1 MATVEMQSR
10 FCGWRAA
17 GMALLA
23 FSTTTLGSSAQTFA
37 TLATFNR
44 ANGLAPVSVVQGF
57 DGNFY
62 GTTTGGGPYRSG
74 TVFKI
79 TSSGALTTLYSF
91 CALATCAD
99 GSFPESGLV
108 LATDGNLYGT
118 TSDGGFDNAG
128 TFFRVT
134 RAGKLTTLYSF
145 CGKIYCTDG
154 LHPFGPLIQA
164 TDGNFYG
171 TTEFGGT
178 YDYGT
183 VFKMSA
189 HGAPTIL
196 YNFCHTTKCPDG
208 AVPNGQLIQSADGN
222 IFGTTTSGGGP
233 QFGGTVFRMTP
244 AGKLT
249 TLTAFAP

>member
-79 TSSGALTTLYSF
+79 TSSGALTTLYSS
-91 CALATCAD
+91 ALWR
-99 GSFPESGLV
+99 L
-108 LATDGNLYGT
+108 
-118 TSDGGFDNAG
+118 
-128 TFFRVT
+128 
-134 RAGKLTTLYSF
+134 
-145 CGKIYCTDG
+145 
-154 LHPFGPLIQA
+154 
-164 TDGNFYG
+164 
-171 TTEFGGT
+171 
-178 YDYGT
+178 
-183 VFKMSA
+183 
-189 HGAPTIL
+189 APTAL
-196 YNFCHTTKCPDG
+196 FLNPDLSW
-208 AVPNGQLIQSADGN
+208 P
-222 IFGTTTSGGGP
+222 
-233 QFGGTVFRMTP
+233 
-244 AGKLT
+244 
-249 TLTAFAP
+249 LTATYTELPATAVSTMQAHSSESPALGN